1 MGKLDIMRQQQII
14 KTYEIIDE
22 IEELKT
28 QRKWSIKSIRWKLNT
43 FRRRK
48 QIVRKSR

>member
-28 QRKWSIKSIRWKLNT
+28 QRK
-43 FRRRK
+43 
-48 QIVRKSR
+48 

>member
-1 MGKLDIMRQQQII
+1 MRQHWII

-28 QRKWSIKSIRWKLNT
+28 QRKWCINSVRWKLNT
-43 FRRRK
+43 FRRKK
-48 QIVRKSR
+48 QIVRKSK